1 MKKVKNYA
9 PVILALLCIG
19 LWIPNF
25 AQYQVAGFGVQVQE
39 SMHLSP
45 SQFSSIAT
53 APLIPGIF
61 LSLFSGLLVDRFGA
75 RKILTLGAI
84 ISTIAIVLRVFTTG
98 FWTMYLTMIFIGIN
112 ATFLNSNGGKIL
124 GQWFSPEKMS
134 VGMGFFLAFANAGIA
149 LGTGTVSLFSGM
161 KSGFTFSA
169 AASVIITVLWIFFMR
184 DKAEEAPE
192 KTEDNGKGKKESV
205 WHSVVVAAKCKTVW
219 LCACCL
225 FLSIGAITT
234 MSNFMPSALMERG
247 LPESQATIVTMALML
262 GGLCGCFVGPAVSKL
277 FKTRWT
283 FFAVSGIIAVLGA
296 FVFWRISKNPVV
308 LFILLFIAGL
318 ACNGVSPIIMS
329 MPVQDEHIGTRYG
342 GTAGGFVATVQLGC
356 SVIIP
361 SYVLTPIATRA
372 DGTANYP
379 LLFSLF
385 GILMCGF
392 IVVSRF
398 LPDKKKDA

>member
-75 RKILTLGAI
+75 RKMLTLGAI
-84 ISTIAIVLRVFTTG
+84 ISTVAIVLRVFTTG
-98 FWTMYLTMIFIGIN
+98 FWAMYTTMIFIGIN

-134 VGMGFFLAFANAGIA
+134 VGMGFFLACANAGIS

-161 KSGFTFSA
+161 KSGFAFSA
-169 AASVIITVLWIFFMR
+169 AASVIITVLWIIFMR
-184 DKAEEAPE
+184 DKPEDTPAEAEE
-192 KTEDNGKGKKESV
+192 KSESV

-219 LCACCL
+219 LCACCM

-247 LPESQATIVTMALML
+247 LAESQATVVTMALML

-283 FFAVSGIIAVLGA
+283 FFTISGVIAALGA
-296 FVFWRISKNPVV
+296 FVFWRISTNPVV
-308 LFILLFIAGL
+308 LFVLLFIAGL
-318 ACNGVSPIIMS
+318 ACNGVSPLVMS
-329 MPVQDEHIGTRYG
+329 MPVQDERIGTRYG

-356 SVIIP
+356 SVVIP
-361 SYVLTPIATRA
+361 SYVITPIATRA

-385 GILMCGF
+385 GILICGF
-392 IVVSRF
+392 IVISKF
-398 LPDKKKDA
+398 LPDKKKGA